1 MNIEFAAQDAG
12 AALVNIRGRM
22 DAAASPRFK
31 QKISTT
37 IAEGSVGHA
46 LYLAL
51 VSFRDSSVLGAMF
64 APLKAPR
71 KAKCDIS
78 ILPPRTQIRK
88 LARLTSLD
96 GSSEFSKRATRPC
109 VSSRLAYREVL
120 NYSEVGSRRSEH
132 GMIRTGRRSS
142 PTISIMISLL

>member
-1 MNIEFAAQDAG
+1 MNIELAAQDAG
-12 AALVNIRGRM
+12 AALVNIWGRM
-22 DAAASPRFK
+22 DAAASPSFK
-31 QKISTT
+31 QQDLDNDCG
-37 IAEGSVGHA
+37 GSVGLA
-46 LYLAL
+46 LHPAL
-51 VSFRDSSVLGAMF
+51 VSFRDSSGLGAMF

-71 KAKCDIS
+71 KAKFDIS
-78 ILPPRTQIRK
+78 ILPPGTQIRE

>member
-1 MNIEFAAQDAG
+1 
-12 AALVNIRGRM
+12 LVHIRGRI
-22 DAAASPRFK
+22 DAAAARNFK
-31 QKISTT
+31 QQISTA
-37 IAEGSVGHA
+37 IAGGSVG
-46 LYLAL
+46 LAL
-51 VSFRDSSVLGAMF
+51 HLARVSFMDSMGLEAMV

-78 ILPPRTQIRK
+78 ILPPRTQIQK

-96 GSSEFSKRATRPC
+96 RSSEFSKRATRPC
-109 VSSRLAYREVL
+109 VSSRLAYRDVL